1 MVLTDFPY
9 PVHRH
14 CLFFFSSFGK
24 HWRAQERGEHV
35 SESERGAL
43 ERKINGGSVN
53 RLFLN
58 WFMSKKTV
66 QGYIQFRYKIHFP
79 PCFITEQATGTVRL
93 HSEEN

>member
-1 MVLTDFPY
+1 M
-9 PVHRH
+9 
-14 CLFFFSSFGK
+14 
-24 HWRAQERGEHV
+24 
-35 SESERGAL
+35 
-43 ERKINGGSVN
+43 N